1 MHSNQNCLL
10 VWSSSSS
17 LRRHLLCMGLLW
29 ESSCHLALA
38 NHEQIREPTFA
49 QSAVLQAVLS
59 SSTKLDV
66 YFGPVD
72 RPLNWLVPWTV
83 FHNIIVSSW
92 VLECPCN
99 TNCGN
104 TGIVSHTNWALQ
116 SYRIMSLPSWISGSL
131 CIPPGF
137 SSLLC
142 NALQLLHFQ
151 QMLLAEKV
159 LKSGDLYPGFPCWE
173 SKYLNVT
180 NCYCYLTVAAGGFET
195 LNHELDLNLSLV
207 SCMVQRSAS

>member
-59 SSTKLDV
+59 SSTKVDV

-99 TNCGN
+99 TNWGN
-104 TGIVSHTNWALQ
+104 TGIVSRTRLSSA
-116 SYRIMSLPSWISGSL
+116 ILPYHIISGSL

-137 SSLLC
+137 SSPLC

-159 LKSGDLYPGFPCWE
+159 LESGDLYPGFPCWE
-173 SKYLNVT
+173 SKYLNVK
-180 NCYCYLTVAAGGFET
+180 NCSCYLTVAAGGFET